1 MMGRDHKLINGTR
14 HYITKYRLAR
24 LIDDNNDINIIIEPD
39 IATTENN
46 SENVTVVAESNVQ
59 EDPSN
64 QNVLCG
70 TCPDIPY
77 NIATHFCVQCKE
89 NICKDCKH
97 GQGIFRATRDHI
109 ISSL

>member
-1 MMGRDHKLINGTR
+1 MQDIIAEDIPQL
-14 HYITKYRLAR
+14 
-24 LIDDNNDINIIIEPD
+24 LIDDSNDINIIIEPD

-64 QNVLCG
+64 QNMLCG

-97 GQGIFRATRDHI
+97 GHGIFRATRDHI